1 VLSHLPGLRN
11 GDTSLQQSARVPA
24 IGLDLALRLKKLNLP
39 RKTSRYGF
47 CLTPERQLPRYSVS
61 AVAAVEQMAPSV
73 PSMKADMMAKTG
85 ALLLVAAVVGLAL
98 AAGWLYGTSPENR
111 SMPWYQAGAN
121 LAADLQNDQSQ
132 HQPRVNTNGERSCA
146 YS

>member
-98 AAGWLYGTSPENR
+98 AAGWLYRDHLFAISAGD
-111 SMPWYQAGAN
+111 AGAGQGRPPS
-121 LAADLQNDQSQ
+121 L
-132 HQPRVNTNGERSCA
+132 VETVEVERA
-146 YS
+146 RH